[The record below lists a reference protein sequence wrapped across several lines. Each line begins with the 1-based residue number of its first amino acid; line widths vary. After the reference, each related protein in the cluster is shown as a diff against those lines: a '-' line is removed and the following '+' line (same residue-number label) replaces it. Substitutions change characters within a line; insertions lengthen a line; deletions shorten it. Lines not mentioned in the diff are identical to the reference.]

1 MIFRPWFAFCNYY
14 NNINI
19 FECPWGVITLNGL
32 PLSYL
37 AVPSPIPLCSGKKLY
52 EELNTWLSSN
62 MYCAYIVG
70 VDDVNAKIK
79 ILATMCD
86 IAYYMEFSIKFFSNE
101 KCYYVLRYGPKT
113 FPNACTEYTSDG
125 NICCRIKLYGS
136 PYTYILAIHNTD
148 FNSFIGRNNAT
159 IVKNKS
165 NSLSHLIPIPYPLF
179 SITLKLGNNR
189 NCQAIVY
196 EYNSRRELVA
206 LECPGHNIRC
216 KLI

>member
-1 MIFRPWFAFCNYY
+1 M
-14 NNINI
+14 NI
-19 FECPWGVITLNGL
+19 FECPWGVITLAGSPL
-32 PLSYL
+32 PYL
-37 AVPSPIPLCSGKKLY
+37 VVAGSIPLCSGKKLY
-52 EELNTWLSSN
+52 EELNKQLSSN

-86 IAYYMEFSIKFFSNE
+86 IAYYIEFSIKFFSN
-101 KCYYVLRYGPKT
+101 KNCYYDLRYGPKT
-113 FPNACTEYTSDG
+113 FLNACTEYTSDG
-125 NICCRIKLYGS
+125 NICCRIKLFGS

-148 FNSFIGRNNAT
+148 FNSFIRRNNAT
-159 IVKNKS
+159 IVHYKP
-165 NSLSHLIPIPYPLF
+165 LSHFIPYPLF
-179 SITLKLGNNR
+179 STILKLRNNR

-216 KLI
+216 SLI